1 MRIPT
6 TSPFS
11 GVRAAAAHLRFSIH
25 SVTLRNGGGGQSNPV
40 NQPPSPPPA
49 SPSPSPYPTAH
60 LHTMATTASTP
71 GRISITPPWLGA
83 VSVGARVL
91 HHRCHVPFLW
101 KMCFSGRPFL
111 HGIQIFLSGF
121 WVSSRGTD
129 GVSCSMAAREPL
141 GAAGGGLARP
151 VRSSLGSPAEG
162 DRCFICAAPRRDGG
176 DPVPLR
182 SLAWSP
188 LSRYLYS
195 PSRHRS
201 RERARRESRAPVL

>member
-1 MRIPT
+1 M
-6 TSPFS
+6 
-11 GVRAAAAHLRFSIH
+11 VA
-25 SVTLRNGGGGQSNPV
+25 GGQSNPV
-40 NQPPSPPPA
+40 NQPPSPPLA

-141 GAAGGGLARP
+141 GAAGGGLARQ

-176 DPVPLR
+176 DPVPLHSAPLAR
-182 SLAWSP
+182 SLCRLSLAISTPPPGTALERGLVESHVLLCYDELCTP
-188 LSRYLYS
+188 LEIPASGSRN
-195 PSRHRS
+195 SRRK
-201 RERARRESRAPVL
+201 AD